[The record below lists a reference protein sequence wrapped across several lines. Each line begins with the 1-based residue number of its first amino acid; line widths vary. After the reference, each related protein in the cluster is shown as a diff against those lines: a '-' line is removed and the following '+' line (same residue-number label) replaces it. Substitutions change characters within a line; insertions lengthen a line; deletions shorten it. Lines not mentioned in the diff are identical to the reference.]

1 MNSLSPSGMTQP
13 MGRNETVRE
22 SVHEMSAKRKNN
34 NFGMGGQVMEER
46 KTDQQIR
53 SPNGN

>member
-1 MNSLSPSGMTQP
+1 MTQP